1 MAAASNRAQHYGLVS
16 VHVHQ
21 PYAAL
26 FQRACEARCRA
37 PYPEVPP
44 WKNLDVHPR
53 RTCLRGQLAFVEKD
67 KQYTNTTRSQAGQ
80 HSQNMALHPP
90 EQLACGADGDAFR
103 RGFSPCR
110 YMITLVNGYG
120 HQAATAPAPTHAAS
134 SVAGFGRNL
143 FLLFV
148 ASWFLHLPARVPS
161 LGAVRFDFI
170 LVLVLT
176 ILALAGRSKEHAQA
190 TATDKLLR
198 VLLAYVILTIPFV
211 EWPGSVLRAGIPE
224 FIKAVVFYYFTVAFI
239 RSERDLKALVATFVA
254 CQVFRVM
261 EPLYLH
267 LTQGYWGSS
276 ASMSNWE
283 FLERLA
289 GAPFDV
295 LNPNGLAAVVCTS
308 LLFLYYLSGL
318 SRITTL
324 AFLILGPAC
333 LYALALTGSRSGLIA
348 LFVIFVAILI
358 KSKHRFLVGMV
369 GVLALAGSYPFLSAD
384 QQDRYLSLFGAGKNN
399 LATAE
404 QRFDSMESN
413 FRVGMRRPFVGHGLG
428 TSREAN
434 ANFGGWDHPSHNLY
448 LEAFEE
454 LGLIGLAIFLLFLNS
469 ILKASTR
476 LRRAY
481 AGVSSD
487 RFPSRLVDALQVWL
501 WMNLIFSLAS
511 YGLSSYEWYLMSG
524 LMLVLQRLAAAAPET
539 EAARVTV

>member
-1 MAAASNRAQHYGLVS
+1 MASASNRAQHYRLVS

-26 FQRACEARCRA
+26 FQRACEARRRA

-53 RTCLRGQLAFVEKD
+53 RACLRGQLAFVEQD
-67 KQYTNTTRSQAGQ
+67 KQYTNTARSQAGQ
-80 HSQNMALHPP
+80 HSQNVALHPP
-90 EQLACGADGDAFR
+90 EQLACGADGDAIR
-103 RGFSPCR
+103 RGSSPSR
-110 YMITLVNGYG
+110 YMIALVNGHG

-239 RSERDLKALVATFVA
+239 KSERDLKALVATFVA
-254 CQVFRVM
+254 CQVFRV
-261 EPLYLH
+261 
-267 LTQGYWGSS
+267 
-276 ASMSNWE
+276 
-283 FLERLA
+283 ERLA
-289 GAPFDV
+289 GAPFDI

-358 KSKHRFLVGMV
+358 KSRHRFLVGMV
-369 GVLALAGSYPFLSAD
+369 GALALAGSYPFLSAD